1 MNSNTRGVL
10 LFTVTTLL
18 SLTLR
23 RSSSS
28 NVNSVFKRSKSV
40 MQKYLLTNNN
50 LDKHQEQALIRDLW
64 SENDGE
70 HQWLEEINSKEVM
83 DWVVKRNEHCI
94 LNLVDPNTTQLYDTI
109 LNILDSKDKIPYV
122 DKIGDYYYNF
132 WQDGNN
138 IRGILRKTTLASYR
152 SNNTVWETVL
162 DFDKLG
168 NDENESWVYK
178 GYTYYN
184 HDDPSITPTRMLLF
198 LSKGGADAVEVREFD
213 LESMSFV
220 KEDSF
225 FVPSAKSR
233 YVY

>member
-1 MNSNTRGVL
+1 MNSNTRGML

-28 NVNSVFKRSKSV
+28 NVNSVFKRSKNV

-70 HQWLEEINSKEVM
+70 HQWLEEINNKEVM

-122 DKIGDYYYNF
+122 DKIGEFYYNF
-132 WQDGNN
+132 WQDADN
-138 IRGILRKTTLASYR
+138 IRGILRKTTLVSYR

-162 DFDKLG
+162 DIDKLG
-168 NDENESWVYK
+168 KDENESWVYK

-184 HDDPSITPTRMLLF
+184 HDDPSIFPTRLLLF

-220 KEDSF
+220 KDGF